1 MVCACLPRYDVDGD
15 GVISTKDLYL
25 ASKFD
30 VNGDGVLQEDEVEE
44 LRGQMITDILATYDD
59 LPHAGCVPFR
69 SDPPLAAGLEV
80 ALLLSKKIE
89 RDPRRLLYEDSTS
102 DPRFGEN
109 ALLTLVNLWRAQ

>member
-59 LPHAGCVPFR
+59 LPHAGCVTFR
-69 SDPPLAAGLEV
+69 SDPPW
-80 ALLLSKKIE
+80 LLGSKSLCCSPKRSKEIQG
-89 RDPRRLLYEDSTS
+89 RS
-102 DPRFGEN
+102 
-109 ALLTLVNLWRAQ
+109 V